1 MVFLLG
7 LGVGGGDLP
16 ALTPSDKREGKMFL
30 VEYANKMQICK
41 YITIKSV
48 STERLVHV
56 SVDFC
61 HLFPLQINPISP

>member
-1 MVFLLG
+1 
-7 LGVGGGDLP
+7 
-16 ALTPSDKREGKMFL
+16 MFL

-56 SVDFC
+56 SITDKSYFSMKVLSTGLAAIRRSAARSMAFFLEERKRTD
-61 HLFPLQINPISP
+61 